1 MTFQSKAIPMLV
13 VCGGL
18 LANTIAKATDNLV
31 GGYGLDQTE
40 VMIVTANR
48 RAESIEAPLAR
59 TSVITREDIER
70 SQATDLKDLLQLEA
84 GIDVARGGGAG
95 GQTALFMRG
104 TNSNHLLVLID
115 GLRVSAAG
123 TGAFRWELID
133 LSSVERVEIVR
144 GPRAS
149 QWGSDAI
156 GGVIQIFT
164 RQSDGMQLSTSIG
177 SYGER
182 GAGVSLGDGTQSLS
196 LSTRRVTGFS
206 AQNERGFSY
215 DPDADGFENHQ
226 LTGRGSIDIHKGTLR
241 WSARYLDAYTEFDE
255 GISDF
260 LQTAGQLTYQTDVGA
275 WALSAEAGYYRDEL
289 DTETAF
295 GQTRNITRRT
305 QLGLV
310 GSRPLS
316 KNLQSMVGVDMVREE
331 GINVGT
337 WRERR
342 AHWSLWSGLD
352 GQWNKLSYAASV
364 RLDDDDRFGTESSA
378 QLAFRW
384 QANDTLR
391 WFASAGEGFRSP
403 NFSQMFSPGFGGL
416 FAGNPDLQPEKSVS
430 FELGLDWLPATGHQ
444 SQLSVFVSEINDLIN
459 FTGPN
464 FQAINVSK
472 ANIEGLELSHQYV
485 SNDWFGEAHW
495 TVQNPIDKD
504 LDQVLLRRPKNKGS
518 LVVGHRSGTQNIQA
532 ELIYFG
538 DRKDVGQVTLSSYT
552 LINLAMLWPLNTNW
566 SVGARLENLANED
579 YEPLVGFNAP
589 GRTARITVKWQPDF

>member
-1 MTFQSKAIPMLV
+1 MTFQSKTIPLWLLCSSLLV
-13 VCGGL
+13 TPT
-18 LANTIAKATDNLV
+18 AQATNNLV
-31 GGYGLDQTE
+31 DAYGLDSTE
-40 VMIVTANR
+40 VIIVTANR
-48 RAESIEAPLAR
+48 RAESIQAPLAR

-133 LSSVERVEIVR
+133 LSSVERIEIVR
-144 GPRAS
+144 GPRAA

-164 RQSDGMQLSTSIG
+164 RQSDGAQVSTSIG

-182 GAGVSLGDGTQSLS
+182 GAVAALGNGTQSLS
-196 LSTRRVTGFS
+196 LSTRKVAGFS

-215 DPDADGFENHQ
+215 EPDSDGFENHQ
-226 LTGRGSIDIHKGTLR
+226 LAGRGSIDLPKGTLS
-241 WSARYLDAYTEFDE
+241 WSARYLDAYTEFDA

-260 LQTAGQLTYQTDVGA
+260 LQTAGQVTYQTDAGL

-305 QLGLV
+305 QLGFV
-310 GSRPLS
+310 GSRPLGT
-316 KNLQSMVGVDMVREE
+316 NLQSMIGMDLVREE
-331 GINVGT
+331 GLNVGS

-342 AHWSLWSGLD
+342 ALWSAWTGLD
-352 GQWNKLSYAASV
+352 GEWNKLSYAASI
-364 RLDDDDRFGTESSA
+364 RLDDDDRFGTKSST

-384 QANDTLR
+384 QANDSLR

-444 SQLSVFVSEINDLIN
+444 SQISAFVSEVEDLIN

-472 ANIEGLELSHQYV
+472 ASIEGLELSHQYA
-485 SNDWFGEAHW
+485 SNAWFGEVHW
-495 TVQNPIDKD
+495 TVQNPVDKD
-504 LDQVLLRRPKNKGS
+504 LNQVLLRRPKNKGS
-518 LVVGHRSGTQNIQA
+518 LVVGHQSEKQNISA

-552 LINLAMLWPLNTNW
+552 LINLAMQWSLNPNW
-566 SVGARLENLANED
+566 SLGARLDNLGNED